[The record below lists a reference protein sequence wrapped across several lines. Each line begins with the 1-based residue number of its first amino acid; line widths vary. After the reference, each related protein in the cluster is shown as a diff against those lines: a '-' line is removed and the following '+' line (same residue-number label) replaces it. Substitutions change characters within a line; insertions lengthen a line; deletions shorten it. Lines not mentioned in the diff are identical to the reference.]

1 MTMFYLAFACFSVF
15 FVFYWLQNREAK
27 KHDSVLFPFCQ
38 LRRDVMRYR
47 YEAVMGERGSY
58 PRGEREALR
67 RLSRELDETIHNY
80 KAHKTV
86 MFNLRKII
94 KYIQKYRHALKQTAP
109 LETTDNTE
117 IQKLHARFAYLLAR
131 AFVAYTPLIRWE
143 LALRLMVFAG
153 SFIWRIGKMRMQ
165 YILRSADTLREC
177 ERHYAPEI
185 AAA

>member
-1 MTMFYLAFACFSVF
+1 MIYLAFACFCVF
-15 FVFYWLQNREAK
+15 FVFCWLQNREAK

-47 YEAVMGERGSY
+47 YEAVMGMRGSY
-58 PRGEREALR
+58 SRGEREALR

-80 KAHKTV
+80 KKHKTV

-94 KYIQKYRHALKQTAP
+94 KYIQKYRHTLKQAAP
-109 LETTDNTE
+109 IEMTDNHS
-117 IQKLHARFAYLLAR
+117 IQKFHARFAYLLAR
-131 AFVAYTPLIRWE
+131 ACVAYTPLIRWE

-165 YILRSADTLREC
+165 YILRSADTLREYGR
-177 ERHYAPEI
+177 RHVPEV
-185 AAA
+185 ATA